1 MDRISLA
8 EAKLA
13 KRLNR
18 LLVRSAWPID
28 RDGERANRADATR
41 SLCVE
46 QGRDVPED
54 ALKSISMLW
63 GDGEDKPIGIAE
75 VCKRSPVVVNPDEAG
90 RGIASPDPKL
100 LCDADQRRTVL
111 TL

>member
-1 MDRISLA
+1 
-8 EAKLA
+8 
-13 KRLNR
+13 
-18 LLVRSAWPID
+18 
-28 RDGERANRADATR
+28 
-41 SLCVE
+41 
-46 QGRDVPED
+46 
-54 ALKSISMLW
+54 MLW